1 MGSQIFYPVKF
12 TGYFRTRVGDGLRQH
27 YVAVKTIALGD
38 RPADDARRLAAYR
51 RPVAAQE
58 KRFCRAGL
66 ENSKKRQTG
75 KCPSGVQQVQQRWR
89 SSGAAERGG
98 LQGES
103 KTFGV
108 HPELDLTDYGIHACN
123 RGEVGKSKSKA
134 KKNPKRGQVFSN
146 LVAVTTNQLLSVSPF
161 AK

>member
-27 YVAVKTIALGD
+27 YVAVKLS
-38 RPADDARRLAAYR
+38 RLATGR
-51 RPVAAQE
+51 RTMLAGSQRTGGLSQRKKSGFAERGWRIPRNGKPESAPVVYS
-58 KRFCRAGL
+58 RFNSAG
-66 ENSKKRQTG
+66 E
-75 KCPSGVQQVQQRWR
+75 VA
-89 SSGAAERGG
+89 GAAERGG

-134 KKNPKRGQVFSN
+134 KEKPQAGQVFSN
-146 LVAVTTNQLLSVSPF
+146 LVAVTTNQLF
-161 AK
+161 IC

>member
-58 KRFCRAGL
+58 KAVL
-66 ENSKKRQTG
+66 Q
-75 KCPSGVQQVQQRWR
+75 SGV
-89 SSGAAERGG
+89 
-98 LQGES
+98 GEFQE
-103 KTFGV
+103 T
-108 HPELDLTDYGIHACN
+108 AN
-123 RGEVGKSKSKA
+123 RKVPQWCTAGSTALA
-134 KKNPKRGQVFSN
+134 K
-146 LVAVTTNQLLSVSPF
+146 
-161 AK
+161 

>member
-66 ENSKKRQTG
+66 RIPRNGKPESAPVVYSRFNSAG
-75 KCPSGVQQVQQRWR
+75 EVA
-89 SSGAAERGG
+89 GAAERGG

-134 KKNPKRGQVFSN
+134 KEKPQAGAGI
-146 LVAVTTNQLLSVSPF
+146 L
-161 AK
+161 

>member
-66 ENSKKRQTG
+66 ENSRNG
-75 KCPSGVQQVQQRWR
+75 KPESAPVVYSRFNSAGEVA
-89 SSGAAERGG
+89 GAAEEVGCKASQRRSAFI
-98 LQGES
+98 LNL
-103 KTFGV
+103 TW
-108 HPELDLTDYGIHACN
+108 TDYGIHACN

-134 KKNPKRGQVFSN
+134 KEKPQAGAGI
-146 LVAVTTNQLLSVSPF
+146 L
-161 AK
+161 